1 MSETTGRS
9 LTDTGRLKEVLLP
22 EALKPAR
29 DAEIANLHREGTH
42 IAELAQQFLLS
53 AGHVRRIIKREE
65 RHLTSGVNRFSLS
78 TRAYNALHHH
88 LRATA
93 ISSITID
100 KIAALEYGALCR
112 ERGVGKKIATEVLN
126 MLLERGIEMRGAPQ
140 DSSPAD
146 SDRMKKSQA
155 SAQMCLWDIW

>member
-1 MSETTGRS
+1 MSETTERS
-9 LTDTGRLKEVLLP
+9 LTDTGRLKKMLLP
-22 EALKPAR
+22 EALKSPR
-29 DAEIANLHREGTH
+29 DAEILNLHRNGTDMG
-42 IAELAQQFLLS
+42 ELAQQFGLS

-65 RHLTSGVNRFSLS
+65 QRLKSGVNRFGLS
-78 TRAYNALHHH
+78 TRAYNALYHH

-100 KIAALEYGALCR
+100 KIAAVEYGSLCR
-112 ERGVGKKIATEVLN
+112 ERGVGRKIAAEVLN
-126 MLLERGIEMRGAPQ
+126 MLRERGIEMRGVPQ

-146 SDRMKKSQA
+146 SDCMKKSQA